1 MGANLFVL
9 SKGRIMSMDVY
20 AEYRKKFGT
29 AMEITESIKSGDK
42 IFTCGEPSALL
53 KTLYD
58 RREQYENV
66 KLYGMG
72 LSANK
77 SHGILNPEMNGH
89 VDFNISYGMRGEYVA
104 RQNGRNIGYCAAHM
118 SEMES
123 LIKRGIHPDYLMAQ
137 ATPMD
142 ADGYFTFGIR
152 PLGGRASVDAG
163 AKVLLQ
169 VNKNLPIVPTNYNR
183 VHISE
188 VFGVCEAEEPMMQVP
203 DLEPSDIEKKMAAF
217 IVERIPNEATLQLG
231 FGGVPNAVGAF
242 LENHKDLGLHTELFT
257 TSMVKLMKMGVINNS
272 KKTLEPGKT
281 VFGFCSGNQEMF
293 DYMNGNPNIEA
304 RCISWIN
311 NQANISKNR
320 RMVSIN
326 ACMGV
331 DLKGQVCSETIGLMH
346 YSGTGGQVDFVR
358 GARMAEEGQSFI
370 AMPSVQV
377 RRNGERVSKI
387 TLTLAQG
394 SAVTTSRNDVDKI
407 VTEYGVAELLYKSDC
422 EKAKA
427 LIAVAHPD
435 FRDQLTF
442 EAKKAGII
450 Y

>member
-1 MGANLFVL
+1 
-9 SKGRIMSMDVY
+9 MDFS
-20 AEYRKKFGT
+20 AEYAKKLGS
-29 AMEITESIKSGDK
+29 AMEITAEIKSGDK

-72 LSANK
+72 FTASKL
-77 SHGILNPEMNGH
+77 HGMHNPEMNGH
-89 VDFNISYGMRGEYVA
+89 VDFHISYGMRGEYIA
-104 RQNGRNIGYCAAHM
+104 RKHGREVGYCAAHM
-118 SEMES
+118 SEMEM
-123 LIKRGIHPDYLMAQ
+123 LIKKGIKPDYLMAQ

-142 ADGYFTFGIR
+142 QDGYFTFGVR
-152 PLGGRASVDAG
+152 PLGGRASADAG

-183 VHISE
+183 IHISD
-188 VFGVCEAEEPMMQVP
+188 VYGVCEADEPMMQVP
-203 DLEPSDIEKKMAAF
+203 DIEATEVEKKMASY
-217 IVERIPNEATLQLG
+217 IVERIPNEATMQLG
-231 FGGVPNAVGAF
+231 FGGVPNAVGDF
-242 LENHKDLGLHTELFT
+242 LEHHKDLGLHTELFT
-257 TSMVKLMKMGVINNS
+257 NSMVRLMKKGVINNS

-293 DYMNGNPNIEA
+293 DYMDGNPNIEA

-311 NQANISKNR
+311 DRNNIAKNR
-320 RMVSIN
+320 RMMSIN
-326 ACMGV
+326 ACIGV
-331 DLKGQVCSETIGLMH
+331 DLKGQVCSETIGLTH

-377 RRNGERVSKI
+377 RSDGSRVSKI
-387 TLTLAQG
+387 TLTLPLG

-427 LIAVAHPD
+427 LIAIAHPD
-435 FRDQLTF
+435 FRDELLF
-442 EAKKAGII
+442 DAKKAGII

>member
-1 MGANLFVL
+1 
-9 SKGRIMSMDVY
+9 MDFS
-20 AEYRKKFGT
+20 AEYKKKLGT
-29 AMEITESIKSGDK
+29 AAEITTEIKKGDK

-72 LSANK
+72 LSANQ

-89 VDFNISYGMRGEYVA
+89 VDFHISYGMRGEYVA
-104 RQNGRNIGYCAAHM
+104 RQKGRNIGYCAAHM
-118 SEMES
+118 SEMEA
-123 LIKRGIHPDYLMAQ
+123 LIKQSIRPDYLMAQ

-142 ADGYFTFGIR
+142 ADGYFTFGVR

-169 VNKNLPIVPTNYNR
+169 VNKCLPDVPTNYNR

-188 VFGVCEAEEPMMQVP
+188 VYGICEAEEPMMQVP
-203 DLEPSDIEKKMAAF
+203 DLESTEIEKKMAAF
-217 IVERIPNEATLQLG
+217 IVERIPDEATLQLG
-231 FGGVPNAVGAF
+231 FGGVPNAVGTY
-242 LENHKDLGLHTELFT
+242 LENHRDLGLHTELFT
-257 TSMVKLMKMGVINNS
+257 TSMVRLMKMGVINNS

-293 DYMNGNPNIEA
+293 DYMDKNPCIEA
-304 RCISWIN
+304 RSISWIN
-311 NQANISKNR
+311 RHDNISRNR

-326 ACMGV
+326 SCMGV
-331 DLKGQVCSETIGLMH
+331 DLKGQVCAETIGLVH

-377 RRNGERVSKI
+377 RHSGERISKI
-387 TLTLAQG
+387 TLTLAPG
-394 SAVTTSRNDVDKI
+394 SAVTTTRNDVDKI

-435 FRDQLTF
+435 FRDELTF